1 MHKTSQPVITET
13 RDRQSPADQGRRSSW
28 GGAWGRGQLRRQ
40 SARQTCKA
48 APGAGP
54 ECRSAPARREV
65 PKAREGTSPQDTGL
79 VLTRSCDGVPT
90 GQTKRQ
96 RDKPQPQAPPLK
108 QDLRQTVYTDCGAG
122 AHTLFGP
129 CCLIQELKYSNRV
142 FTQFV
147 SFLFSHFSLQ
157 RARPMGSQVFDDVGP
172 RDPLAPIHTLPPPA
186 PSVRSHGDKHPHREP
201 PLRSRPLSCPG
212 RPQPCGS

>member
-1 MHKTSQPVITET
+1 MEPGGGDSF
-13 RDRQSPADQGRRSSW
+13 RDKVLGRPAKPP
-28 GGAWGRGQLRRQ
+28 LRRGL
-40 SARQTCKA
+40 SAGQRLHA
-48 APGAGP
+48 AKCPRPGKGP
-54 ECRSAPARREV
+54 A
-65 PKAREGTSPQDTGL
+65 QDTGL

-157 RARPMGSQVFDDVGP
+157 RARPLGSQVFDDVGP
-172 RDPLAPIHTLPPPA
+172 HDPLAPIHTLPPPA
-186 PSVRSHGDKHPHREP
+186 PSVRSHGDKHPRREP